1 MRYLYSE
8 NVSNKYWQQNCPVP
22 EHIQGQAKSTL
33 FFFTDF
39 VEQGREQ
46 VVNFRFKKNF
56 FEFIDSSSNLCWK
69 DLSKEVTTEL
79 TSRLLRDP
87 NALDRFYRSFGLDS
101 TKFSSRRGQWS
112 ITEFFPDTPIKMLKE
127 VFGAL
132 HLYDLVELLER
143 VTKPRTLHPALSLKE
158 IENLQDAS
166 NRPTKFYN
174 KAKVLIIHNDDGIVG
189 NNAEKIGTFFKALNR
204 QTQVTTLSMDPQKEL
219 LNELPSLRQESVQ
232 LILPEYLSH
241 YTLVVSNPLAIPT
254 VLNYP
259 FGHEKQRVLV
269 EERQQRTKEKEEEL
283 KKINEKFLLAFSTT
297 IDKWVEHANDEGWF
311 TSFI

>member
-1 MRYLYSE
+1 M
-8 NVSNKYWQQNCPVP
+8 
-22 EHIQGQAKSTL
+22 
-33 FFFTDF
+33 
-39 VEQGREQ
+39 
-46 VVNFRFKKNF
+46 
-56 FEFIDSSSNLCWK
+56 
-69 DLSKEVTTEL
+69 TTEL

-166 NRPTKFYN
+166 NRPTKFYS
-174 KAKVLIIHNDDGIVG
+174 KAKVLIIHNDEGIVG
-189 NNAEKIGTFFKALNR
+189 NNAEKIGTFFKALNS

-219 LNELPSLRQESVQ
+219 LNELSSLRRETEQQ
-232 LILPEYLSH
+232 IIPFYLST
-241 YTLVVSNPLAIPT
+241 YQQRLYDPVGTPT
-254 VLNYP
+254 GLNYP
-259 FGHEKQRVLV
+259 FRHKTERVLL
-269 EERQQRTKEKEEEL
+269 EERQQRMKENDTKMTPIKEKEEEL
-283 KKINEKFLLAFSTT
+283 KKINEKFLMAISTT
-297 IDKWVEHANDEGWF
+297 IDKWVEHANDEGWL